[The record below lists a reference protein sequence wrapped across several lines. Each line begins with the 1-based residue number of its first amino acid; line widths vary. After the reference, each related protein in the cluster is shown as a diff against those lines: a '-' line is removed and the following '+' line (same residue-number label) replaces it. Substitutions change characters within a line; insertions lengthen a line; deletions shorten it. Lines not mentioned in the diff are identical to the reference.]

1 MRLFLYLVFA
11 VILCPSVVS
20 AATASEPI
28 APPPDQTASSTPATE
43 TPSWQPGRHLI
54 RRMSLPHCK
63 RGPMRCAKCK
73 AGEGQIVFS
82 LIDVFPPNRGMV
94 QRPVTEVTIDGTKQ
108 YLEYDVVKVF
118 ATEAEARAFAAQHQL
133 TDCQWSE

>member
-1 MRLFLYLVFA
+1 
-11 VILCPSVVS
+11 
-20 AATASEPI
+20 
-28 APPPDQTASSTPATE
+28 
-43 TPSWQPGRHLI
+43 
-54 RRMSLPHCK
+54 
-63 RGPMRCAKCK
+63 MRCAKCK